1 MVELNITEDMKSKG
15 PVEATFWPGIKV
27 GNIYIRLRVWAT
39 ACMADTSPLQQV
51 RVLFGMWEKHEL
63 IVFSHMHECM
73 YNL

>member
-51 RVLFGMWEKHEL
+51 
-63 IVFSHMHECM
+63 
-73 YNL
+73 